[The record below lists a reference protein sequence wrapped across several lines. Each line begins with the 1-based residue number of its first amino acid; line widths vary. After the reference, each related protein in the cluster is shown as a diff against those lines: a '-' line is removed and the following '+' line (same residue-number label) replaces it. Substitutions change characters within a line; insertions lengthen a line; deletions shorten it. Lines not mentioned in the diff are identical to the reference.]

1 MPIYLLGARTASVE
15 IPNQTVSI
23 SISGSVDGATL
34 YAEAAG
40 QQNVVQV
47 NPHAILAPA
56 ITEELTVRV
65 EPNDAATFGHGTIVH
80 LTVSCGS
87 RAESDPVQ
95 VRFDPINVSG
105 CGTMEL
111 ASLTPCGGCVVVAV
125 RAVPDAPLSPLASM
139 ARTAAR
145 RSAGGRRSPQGG
157 SLSIAVDT
165 SASMR
170 WAFGDGSVAAAVDAV
185 IGVADV
191 VGIRAVTAML
201 IGARCVPIETG
212 VAELA
217 QVVARTPR
225 RWSAGTRW
233 SLLSH
238 TERTIV
244 ITDSMDFVGKQHFP
258 AVCVSYNG
266 KSPVTGLVLTAPPDG
281 IDAAQYLTANPTLV
295 DDFAAALLPALT

>member
-23 SISGSVDGATL
+23 SIGGSVDGATL

-40 QQNVVQV
+40 RQNVLQV

-87 RAESDPVQ
+87 RAESEPVQ

-111 ASLTPCGGCVVVAV
+111 AALTPGRGCVVVAV

-145 RSAGGRRSPQGG
+145 RSAGSRRSPLGG
-157 SLSIAVDT
+157 SLSIAIDT

-170 WAFGDGSVAAAVDAV
+170 WAFDDGSVAAAVDTV

-191 VGIRAVTAML
+191 LSIRSVSAVL
-201 IGARCVPIETG
+201 IGARCVPIESAAAG
-212 VAELA
+212 LA
-217 QVVARTPR
+217 QLVAHTPA

-233 SLLSH
+233 SLLSQ
-238 TERTIV
+238 TEPTIV
-244 ITDSMDFVGKQHFP
+244 ITDSVDFVGRHHFP
-258 AVCVSYNG
+258 AIYVSYNG
-266 KSPVTGLVLTAPPDG
+266 KLPATGPVLTVPPDG
-281 IDAAQYLTANPTLV
+281 MDAGQYLTANPTLV